1 LRLAWPLAKGHF
13 RKKGRVAEATTVVKM
28 VESSEINRSLTPVPT
43 TTTFGTKDAA
53 YQIMAKLNPP
63 EAQL

>member
-1 LRLAWPLAKGHF
+1 M
-13 RKKGRVAEATTVVKM
+13 VKM
-28 VESSEINRSLTPVPT
+28 VESREMNRSLTPVPT

-53 YQIMAKLNPP
+53 YQIMVKLNPP